1 MEPILKTLPIT
12 HLVGM
17 HKEMS
22 LADNQTFALW
32 NAFMPRRKEI
42 INSLNTDLFSMQLY
56 DASYFENFSLDKKFM
71 KWAAVAVGNF
81 ETIPD
86 GMESYTIEG
95 GEYAVFTHKGGP
107 ETGAEAFGYIFNTWL
122 PNSDYTLD
130 SREHFELLGDK
141 YKHGDPES
149 EEEIWIPIKPKV
161 IDKTKIAVALFD
173 KLADLYQTKF
183 MDVGLYADSLDLF
196 CDNIAKPDASILELA
211 CGPGNVTKYLLEK
224 RPDFKILATDLS
236 PNMIE
241 LAKANNPSATFKLMD
256 CRDLDKESKTY
267 NGIVAAFCLPYLSQE
282 ETQKLIA
289 VAYHLLEQDG
299 LLFISTMEDN
309 YETSGWEKGS
319 SGDAIYM
326 HYYPAEFLL
335 TTLQTN
341 GFTIIDERRKKY
353 DGPKNALVTDLVLI
367 ARK

>member
-1 MEPILKTLPIT
+1 MEPIIKTLPVTQLI
-12 HLVGM
+12 GM
-17 HKEMS
+17 QKEMS
-22 LADNQTFALW
+22 LANNQTFALW

-42 INSLNTDLFSMQLY
+42 INSLDTDLFSMQLY
-56 DASYFENFSLDKKFM
+56 DAGYFENFSFDRKFT
-71 KWAAVAVGNF
+71 KWAAVAVNNF
-81 ETIPD
+81 ETLPD

-107 ETGAEAFGYIFNTWL
+107 ETGPEAFGYIFNTWL
-122 PNSDYTLD
+122 PNSDYMLD
-130 SREHFELLGDK
+130 TREHFELLGDK

-149 EEEIWIPIKPKV
+149 EEEIWIPIKPKT

-173 KLADLYQTKF
+173 KLADVYQTKF
-183 MDVGLYADSLDLF
+183 MDVELYADSLNLF
-196 CDNIAKPDASILELA
+196 CDNIVKPNASILELA

-236 PNMIE
+236 TKMIE
-241 LAKANNPSATFKLMD
+241 LGKANNPSATFKLMD
-256 CRDLDKESKTY
+256 CRDLGKISDNY
-267 NGIVAAFCLPYLSQE
+267 NGIIAAFCLPYLSKE
-282 ETQKLIA
+282 ETQKLITD
-289 VAYHLLEQDG
+289 AYHILKPNG

-309 YETSGWEKGS
+309 YEESGWEKGS

-326 HYYPAEFLL
+326 HYYPADFLL
-335 TTLQTN
+335 MTLQTN

-353 DGPKNALVTDLVLI
+353 DGPKNNLVTDLLLI